1 MELFWN
7 KDGTDSESAK
17 YRRVRRQISARSIF
31 GDTRHVFSRRQKGKR
46 KPETCLATLQSM
58 RVPTSKILCATTFGN
73 ATKTAD
79 ANMNFVFQFQF
90 QPGIFM
96 KQELSIGDRVRISVL
111 GASRYPRLASKSGTI
126 VGGSV
131 YASSVSVRFDG
142 NKSAS
147 TFHRDYVEAIASAD
161 SGE

>member
-7 KDGTDSESAK
+7 KNGTDRKSAR
-17 YRRVRRQISARSIF
+17 YRRVRRQIRVRSIF
-31 GDTRHVFSRRQKGKR
+31 GDMRDVFRRLRKR
-46 KPETCLATLQSM
+46 SVMSLATLQLS
-58 RVPTSKILCATTFGN
+58 RVPISKFLCAIPRSN
-73 ATKTAD
+73 ATKTAG
-79 ANMNFVFQFQF
+79 ANMNFVFRFQF

-96 KQELSIGDRVRISVL
+96 KQQLSIGDRVRISVL
-111 GASRYPRLASKSGTI
+111 GATRCPRLASKSGTI

-147 TFHRDYVEAIASAD
+147 TFHRDYVEAIARAD
-161 SGE
+161 SVE